1 MELGLMG
8 KCALV
13 CAASR
18 GLGKASARAL
28 AAEGAAVAICGRHA
42 DTLERAAVEIEAAT
56 GARVVPI
63 VADVGRRED
72 IARLIATTVADLG
85 GLDILVTN
93 TGGPP
98 SGPFETIEDSAWN
111 DAFASLLMSV
121 VRLSRAA
128 IPHMRARGGG
138 RIINITSVSV
148 KQPIDGL
155 ALSNA
160 VRAAVTGLAKTL
172 AHELAP
178 DRILVNCVAPGYTA
192 TDRVIELAAAAAAR
206 EGTTAE
212 SVQKRTEAKIPLG
225 RMGTPDEFAAAVAFL
240 ASDRASYIT
249 GVTLQ
254 VDGGFVRNLL

>member
-1 MELGLMG
+1 MELGLTG

-28 AAEGAAVAICGRHA
+28 SAEGAVVAICGRQA
-42 DTLERAAVEIEAAT
+42 DTLERAAAEIAGAT
-56 GARVVPI
+56 GGRVVPI
-63 VADVGRRED
+63 VADVARGED
-72 IARLIATTVADLG
+72 VARLIATAVKELG

-93 TGGPP
+93 TGGPR
-98 SGPFETIEDSAWN
+98 SGPFEAIDDREWD
-111 DAFASLLMSV
+111 DALASLLMSV
-121 VRLSRAA
+121 VRLSREALS
-128 IPHMRARGGG
+128 HMRARGGG

-148 KQPIDGL
+148 KQPIEGL

-160 VRAAVTGLAKTL
+160 IRAAVTGLAKTL
-172 AHELAP
+172 ACELAA

-192 TDRVIELAAAAAAR
+192 TGRVIELAEAAAAR
-206 EGTTAE
+206 EGATVE
-212 SVQKRTEAKIPLG
+212 SVQKRTEARIPLG
-225 RMGTPDEFAAAVAFL
+225 RMGTPEEFGAAVAFL

-254 VDGGFVRNLL
+254 VDGGFVRSLI